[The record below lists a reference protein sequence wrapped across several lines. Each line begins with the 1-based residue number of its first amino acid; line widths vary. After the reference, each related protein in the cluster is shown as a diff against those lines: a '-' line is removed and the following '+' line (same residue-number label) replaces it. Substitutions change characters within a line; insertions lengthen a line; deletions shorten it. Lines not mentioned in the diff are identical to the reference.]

1 MYMYLYIYIC
11 ANSKRI
17 VSEVERELKD
27 EGNVGRRENLGW
39 KYRFHVLN
47 AKS

>member
-1 MYMYLYIYIC
+1 VLIQ
-11 ANSKRI
+11 KRI

-39 KYRFHVLN
+39 K
-47 AKS
+47 